1 MYKLKRGMKVM
12 EKFYYWYKVIFWED
26 GIEIERTGLMCAENF
41 SQVAENI
48 TGYYGE
54 DSLDSLEVKYFST
67 ALEFENKS
75 SFEDTQKLFVI

>member
-1 MYKLKRGMKVM
+1 MYKLKKGIRVM
-12 EKFYYWYKVIFWED
+12 ETFYYWYKVIFWED
-26 GIEIERTGLMCAENF
+26 GIKTERTGLMCAKNF

-54 DSLDSLEVKYFST
+54 DSLDSLDIKYLST
-67 ALEFENKS
+67 GLEFENEL